1 MYSVNQYVLEELKR
15 VMLITEAQEKE
26 VCIFDK
32 WILLD
37 QQSLVHW
44 LLRCFIQWW
53 DNALC
58 NFLTKHSG
66 LSGKSFDLFFLRK
79 CKIVSSRIKVF
90 KFIYIKVE
98 SQTI

>member
-15 VMLITEAQEKE
+15 VMLVTEAQEKE

-53 DNALC
+53 NNALC
-58 NFLTKHSG
+58 NFLTKHG
-66 LSGKSFDLFFLRK
+66 LSGKSFDFFFPEK
-79 CKIVSSRIKVF
+79 CKIVSSKIKVF

-98 SQTI
+98 SQTT